1 MSRRTAELLLD
12 DIREAIE
19 KIDRY
24 TVGLSLDGFMADE
37 KTQDAV
43 VRNLE
48 IIGEAANRLPQE
60 FKVRRADIE

>member
-24 TVGLSLDGFMADE
+24 TVGLSLD
-37 KTQDAV
+37 
-43 VRNLE
+43 
-48 IIGEAANRLPQE
+48 
-60 FKVRRADIE
+60 